1 MAVIKMKIQDICI
14 GDSKI
19 NEYKLEG
26 QDLTMIL
33 EDFNGD
39 LYEFAMA
46 NCTFVHVIGS
56 VGFSL
61 SEGEFTKD
69 NDGDR
74 WRFYDEDGA
83 VLELRFKG
91 YSMR

>member
-1 MAVIKMKIQDICI
+1 MKIQNISI

-26 QDLTMIL
+26 QSLAMIL
-33 EDFNGD
+33 EDFNED
-39 LYEFAMA
+39 LYEIAMMS
-46 NCTFVHVIGS
+46 CSFVHVIGS

-61 SEGEFTKD
+61 SEGKFTKD
-69 NDGDR
+69 NDGDH

-83 VLELRFKG
+83 VLELKFKG
-91 YSMR
+91 YSIRKI

>member
-1 MAVIKMKIQDICI
+1 MKIQNISI

-26 QDLTMIL
+26 QNLTMIL
-33 EDFNGD
+33 EDYNGT
-39 LYEFAMA
+39 LYEIAIE

-61 SEGEFTKD
+61 SEGKFTKD
-69 NDGDR
+69 DDGDR

-83 VLELRFKG
+83 VLELKFKG
-91 YSMR
+91 YSMRKI